1 MSRPLNILLKPTQ
14 ARSVH
19 NSSKVSAYKRTKG
32 RLPRYYQLYEFYNP
46 LTLDWKND
54 FNSTEAIFANLHWT
68 LDELAGVPDII
79 GFLLELENVEEL
91 VAIPGWE
98 RLGQVFQMAPNILGW
113 ERLMPLFHAA
123 VSSIVEN
130 FLAFHKAATQADRE
144 EAGASGGIDISGA
157 NLGSHLG
164 R

>member
-1 MSRPLNILLKPTQ
+1 MFQ
-14 ARSVH
+14 Q
-19 NSSKVSAYKRTKG
+19 
-32 RLPRYYQLYEFYNP
+32 RLRFYNP
-46 LTLDWKND
+46 LNLELKND
-54 FNSTEAIFANLHWT
+54 FKNTKALFANPHWT

-79 GFLLELENVEEL
+79 AFLLQLETVEDL
-91 VAIPGWE
+91 VAIPDWE
-98 RLGQVFQMAPNILGW
+98 RLGQVFQMAPNIPGW

-130 FLAFHKAATQADRE
+130 FLAFHKAAAQADRE

-157 NLGSHLG
+157 NLGSDLG